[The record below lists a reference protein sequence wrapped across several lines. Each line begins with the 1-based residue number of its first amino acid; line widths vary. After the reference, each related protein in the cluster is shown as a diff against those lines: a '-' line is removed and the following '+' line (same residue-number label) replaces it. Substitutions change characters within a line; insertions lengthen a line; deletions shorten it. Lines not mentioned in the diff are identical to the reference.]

1 MNDIYIKYKYMLL
14 PTMFLLLI
22 ALPLKQGMAQDTD
35 LKRTYMRSSII
46 QDQDNFKFSATIWA
60 KIAGTKTKD
69 YLANQSLSI
78 MYVTDTMS
86 ELIGSIQT
94 DRSGSA
100 HLNFPKSKLNQ
111 PDAEG
116 FHYFQIE
123 FVGNDSLKQIVKD
136 LTIKKADI
144 SMEFTIVDSVKMIEF
159 KAFEIDATGDRIP
172 INEMDIYVY
181 VKSLFNPLKVGSS
194 WIEEGEASFEFPMDL
209 PGDTLGNLNF
219 IAKIEDSDDHGI
231 IEVMG
236 NKDWALKKVIN
247 HEIDRGLGDT
257 AAPLWMVYTLIT
269 LLSLV
274 WFHYIYIIYI
284 YFVIKREGDKIKN

>member
-100 HLNFPKSKLNQ
+100 HLNFPKSNHNNQ
-111 PDAEG
+111 
-116 FHYFQIE
+116 
-123 FVGNDSLKQIVKD
+123 L
-136 LTIKKADI
+136 
-144 SMEFTIVDSVKMIEF
+144 
-159 KAFEIDATGDRIP
+159 
-172 INEMDIYVY
+172 
-181 VKSLFNPLKVGSS
+181 
-194 WIEEGEASFEFPMDL
+194 
-209 PGDTLGNLNF
+209 
-219 IAKIEDSDDHGI
+219 
-231 IEVMG
+231 
-236 NKDWALKKVIN
+236 
-247 HEIDRGLGDT
+247 
-257 AAPLWMVYTLIT
+257 
-269 LLSLV
+269 
-274 WFHYIYIIYI
+274 
-284 YFVIKREGDKIKN
+284 